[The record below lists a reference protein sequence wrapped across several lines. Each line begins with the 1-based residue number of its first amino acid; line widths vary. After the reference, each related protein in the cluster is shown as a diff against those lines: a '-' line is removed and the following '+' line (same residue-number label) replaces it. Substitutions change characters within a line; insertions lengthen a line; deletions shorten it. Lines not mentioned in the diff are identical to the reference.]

1 MTDESSDAWLSLD
14 EAALRLGVSRI
25 RLREAIAADAVS
37 ARRDNRGFWRVSL
50 TEGAG
55 AAIRRI
61 RETPADPS
69 KLIELLFDEIEDLN
83 ALLDDRT
90 ASEALMAALIERQ
103 QILLDRALSLAEKP
117 AASGRD
123 AERVA
128 ALQDRSQLLIEQ
140 TLGKIEARDAE
151 VSRLTGLMDRAL
163 TTVAGLDAEVTR
175 QADVAVKQQALL
187 ARLFQLAEISLDRIG
202 GGEGGRGLFRRLR
215 NRMSKR
221 PHR

>member
-1 MTDESSDAWLSLD
+1 
-14 EAALRLGVSRI
+14 
-25 RLREAIAADAVS
+25 
-37 ARRDNRGFWRVSL
+37 
-50 TEGAG
+50 
-55 AAIRRI
+55 
-61 RETPADPS
+61 
-69 KLIELLFDEIEDLN
+69 
-83 ALLDDRT
+83 
-90 ASEALMAALIERQ
+90 MAALIERQ